1 MQTAVLDSF
10 VAFAMLHTVI
20 LDKGNVLYTLTVN
33 WGMEDICTW
42 INCILTTV
50 RQLRISESR
59 RHELFLFVTCK
70 LSLAFVYFM
79 YYCDPMAVYQGELV
93 IKRVREE
100 EASVI
105 EPEDRKLDET
115 LFLFSLIT
123 ICSFNN
129 YLKVSHSHYVTEGN
143 CLAFQ
148 SGLKSPFQLGHLVTI
163 CHSWSITRN
172 EMHWGKK

>member
-1 MQTAVLDSF
+1 MILHCADSCTWQLCCFCNTAHCHSRRGKCEF
-10 VAFAMLHTVI
+10 YI
-20 LDKGNVLYTLTVN
+20 LWLN

-93 IKRVREE
+93 IKRVREQ

-105 EPEDRKLDET
+105 EAEDRKLDET
-115 LFLFSLIT
+115 LFLFSLIS

-129 YLKVSHSHYVTEGN
+129 YFKVSHSHCY
-143 CLAFQ
+143 
-148 SGLKSPFQLGHLVTI
+148 
-163 CHSWSITRN
+163 WR
-172 EMHWGKK
+172 